1 MGGMGRPGPPTG
13 VEWDDEKAASNAEK
27 HGVTFEEAA
36 VALTHPTTYT
46 NPEPRRVGDEL
57 RELTFAP
64 GAGGRL
70 LAVVYTHRGETL
82 RIISARRA
90 NRRERRRY
98 VAATGEPAR

>member
-1 MGGMGRPGPPTG
+1 
-13 VEWDDEKAASNAEK
+13 
-27 HGVTFEEAA
+27 
-36 VALTHPTTYT
+36 
-46 NPEPRRVGDEL
+46 VGDEL

-82 RIISARRA
+82 RSISARRA

-98 VAATGEPAR
+98 GEATGIAAR